1 MSCCNVWMAE
11 RIHWWTERWLELC
24 FVEWLQWLQWS
35 PHPQL
40 LDVVWCSWHTLG
52 RRPRTIVAFLLIGV
66 GWGGVITFICT
77 SSHIWCY
84 VIVWGGVGW
93 GNNVHLN
100 FLTYMMLRYCMSS
113 CTSSHTW
120 CYATSCRLA
129 LPHIYDATLL
139 YVVLHFLTYMM
150 LRYFMSFCTS
160 SHTWCYATS
169 CRLALPHIHD
179 ATLLYVVLHFLTYM
193 MLRYFMSSCTSSH
206 TWCCATSCRLAL
218 PHIHDATLLYV
229 VLHFLTYMMLRYCMS
244 SCTSSHIWCY
254 SSSCRLGHT
263 LMSEDVKAMVNQWV
277 FRQSLGPIT
286 PIAFL
291 EELKQ
296 LLKQWGKKGYEVLLR
311 SSLEQCKMRNVKK
324 HWVFCWKSHFVPR
337 PSIKRVPRLVK
348 L

>member
-1 MSCCNVWMAE
+1 MMLRYC
-11 RIHWWTERWLELC
+11 
-24 FVEWLQWLQWS
+24 
-35 PHPQL
+35 
-40 LDVVWCSWHTLG
+40 
-52 RRPRTIVAFLLIGV
+52 V

-93 GNNVHLN
+93 GNNVHLH
-100 FLTYMMLRYCMSS
+100 FLTDMMLRYCMSS

-129 LPHIYDATLL
+129 LPHI
-139 YVVLHFLTYMM
+139 
-150 LRYFMSFCTS
+150 
-160 SHTWCYATS
+160 
-169 CRLALPHIHD
+169 HD
-179 ATLLYVVLHFLTYM
+179 ATLLH
-193 MLRYFMSSCTSSH
+193 
-206 TWCCATSCRLAL
+206 
-218 PHIHDATLLYV
+218 V

-254 SSSCRLGHT
+254 ATVCRLALPHIDDATLLYVAGHT
-263 LMSEDVKAMVNQWV
+263 LMSDDVKAMVNQWV

-311 SSLEQCKMRNVKK
+311 SSLEQCKWGTSKNIEFFAENPISC
-324 HWVFCWKSHFVPR
+324 HG
-337 PSIKRVPRLVK
+337 RLSSVY
-348 L
+348 LVLFIVVVHGG